1 MLQRISLRE
10 REREKE
16 REGEREKT
24 QGPKLWWSN
33 GVSLNIVWVF
43 ILPYKVA
50 IFSSK

>member
-1 MLQRISLRE
+1 ML
-10 REREKE
+10 EKIE
-16 REGEREKT
+16 DRRRKKT
-24 QGPKLWWSN
+24 QGPKLWWSK